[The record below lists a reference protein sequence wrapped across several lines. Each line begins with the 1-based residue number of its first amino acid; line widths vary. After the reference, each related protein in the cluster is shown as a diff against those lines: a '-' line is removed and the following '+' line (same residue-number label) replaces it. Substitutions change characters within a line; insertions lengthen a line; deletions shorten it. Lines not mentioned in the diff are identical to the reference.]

1 MALLPHGA
9 SEAKKANG
17 RDKPGHRHSKGLVGC
32 AYSSGST
39 LTIAAP

>member
-17 RDKPGHRHSKGLVGC
+17 RDKPGHRH
-32 AYSSGST
+32 A
-39 LTIAAP
+39 